1 MTIRP
6 ATTSDISDIFAI
18 RTSVRENHLS
28 LEQLRHMG
36 ITEKSISGIIS
47 AEDCAWIAE
56 TGDMAVGFA
65 MADAEESC
73 IFALFVRQKWEN
85 QGVGKQLMEK
95 AESFLLARHDA
106 IWLETD
112 GNSRAA
118 GFYVHLGWERAA
130 ELENGD
136 VRFEKRAKHT

>member
-18 RTSVRENHLS
+18 RTSVRKNQLS
-28 LEQLRHMG
+28 LEQPRHMG

-65 MADAEESC
+65 LADAEEGC

-95 AESFLLARHDA
+95 AESFLLARHEA

-112 GNSRAA
+112 GSSRAA
-118 GFYVHLGWERAA
+118 GFYARQGWTRAA

-136 VRFEKRAKHT
+136 ARFEKRR

>member
-18 RTSVRENHLS
+18 RTSVRENRLS

-36 ITEKSISGIIS
+36 ITEESISSIIS
-47 AEDCAWIAE
+47 GQDCAWIAE
-56 TGDMAVGFA
+56 VNDMAVGFA
-65 MADAEESC
+65 MADVEEGC
-73 IFALFVRQKWEN
+73 VFALFVRQEWGN

-95 AESFLLARHDA
+95 VESFLLARHEA

-112 GNSRAA
+112 GSSRAA
-118 GFYVHLGWERAA
+118 GFYAHLGWKPAA

-136 VRFEKRAKHT
+136 VRFEKNR

>member
-18 RTSVRENHLS
+18 RTSVRENRLS

-36 ITEKSISGIIS
+36 ITEESISSIIS
-47 AEDCAWIAE
+47 GQDCAWIAE
-56 TGDMAVGFA
+56 VNDMAVGFA
-65 MADAEESC
+65 MADVEEGC
-73 IFALFVRQKWEN
+73 VFALFVRQEWGN

-95 AESFLLARHDA
+95 VESFLLARHEA

-112 GNSRAA
+112 GSSRAA
-118 GFYVHLGWERAA
+118 GFYAHPGWKRAA

-136 VRFEKRAKHT
+136 IRFEKNR

>member
-18 RTSVRENHLS
+18 RTSVRENRLS

-36 ITEKSISGIIS
+36 ITEESISSIIS
-47 AEDCAWIAE
+47 GQDCAWIAE
-56 TGDMAVGFA
+56 VNDMAVGFA
-65 MADAEESC
+65 MADVEEGC
-73 IFALFVRQKWEN
+73 VFALFVRQEWGN

-95 AESFLLARHDA
+95 VESFLLARHEA

-112 GNSRAA
+112 GSSRAA
-118 GFYVHLGWERAA
+118 GFYAHLGWKRAA

-136 VRFEKRAKHT
+136 IRFEKNR